1 MNLETLKTLTDW
13 SRRTALVLDREIVR
27 WKLQDTR
34 DLQQSLKERVDQK
47 TESLLVAQLQFLVRG
62 RFQDMG
68 AGRGS
73 KRNFESRDGNRE
85 LLGGSKR
92 KAKRWYSRAFWG
104 RINDLQG
111 VLGYRLMESAI
122 NSVKE
127 PLEWRS
133 TGNVGRPML

>member
-34 DLQQSLKERVDQK
+34 DLQRSLKERVDQR
-47 TESLLVAQLQFLVRG
+47 SNHLLEMQLEFLVRG

-73 KRNFESRDGNRE
+73 RKIETREGNSR
-85 LLGGSKR
+85 LLGGRRR
-92 KAKRWYSRAFWG
+92 KPKRWYSRAFWG

-111 VLGYRLMESAI
+111 VLGFRMMESAI
-122 NSVKE
+122 DSVKE
-127 PLEWRS
+127 PLEGRAR
-133 TGNVGRPML
+133 GNVGRPKL